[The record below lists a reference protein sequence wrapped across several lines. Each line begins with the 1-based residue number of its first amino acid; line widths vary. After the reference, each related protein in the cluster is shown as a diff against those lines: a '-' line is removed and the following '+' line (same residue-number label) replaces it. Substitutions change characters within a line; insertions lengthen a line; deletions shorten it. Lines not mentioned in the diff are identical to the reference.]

1 MACPGQR
8 LSGRLEALGER
19 FGPSYRWLVTITAII
34 GTVAS
39 ILSSTIVNVAL
50 PDIMGA
56 FGIGQDHAQLLSTGF
71 LAAVTG
77 TMLMNA
83 WLVESFGF
91 RATYAA
97 AVGLFLFGSVV
108 AGFAP
113 NEGMLILGRILQGA
127 SAGMLQPLM
136 TQIVFQVFPP
146 EKRGS
151 AMGIAAIGVVL
162 APALGPTVGGLLV
175 DNYGWRS
182 VFFLAMP
189 VALLGLAMGWVF
201 MPSATAPQ
209 RRRFDLPGFLL
220 LILALLALFM
230 GLSSGQRDGWG
241 SNRVMFELGLA
252 AARRDRLRAAG
263 SCATAAPLLNPARL
277 RQYRLRRRLLRGA
290 DLWRQHLRQHLP
302 DPVVRADHPGLHR
315 DPGRAGADAGGADH
329 GGRLPHRRAAG
340 GPAAGLAADGRGAA
354 AVRRLLPGCCAASDT
369 DIAVLDPGA
378 VDHGRPGRARPDHA
392 EHECRG
398 AAGAA
403 AALPRPGRGRRSI
416 SPWQFGGALGV
427 NLLSILL
434 EQKTELHAQSLTPTQ
449 DGGGAATLEFLR
461 LTQGLLRQDGVPETE
476 LLGGSYDYLARVLAA
491 QAGMLGFRDSFLAV
505 TIACLIAV
513 LPAMALRRRRV
524 SAA

>member
-1 MACPGQR
+1 MPRDGNER
-8 LSGRLEALGER
+8 TLEALGQR
-19 FGPSYRWLVTITAII
+19 FGPSYHWLVTITAII

-77 TMLMNA
+77 TMLLNA

-108 AGFAP
+108 AGLAP
-113 NEGMLILGRILQGA
+113 NEGLLILGRILQGA

-136 TQIVFQVFPP
+136 TQIVFQVFPA
-146 EKRGS
+146 ERRGS

-162 APALGPTVGGLLV
+162 APALGPAVGGLLV

-189 VALLGLAMGWVF
+189 VALIGLAMGWVF
-201 MPSATAPQ
+201 MPSAVAAQ

-220 LILALLALFM
+220 LIAGLLALFM

-241 SNRVMFELGLA
+241 ASRVVFELGLA
-252 AARRDRLRAAG
+252 ALAAIG
-263 SCATAAPLLNPARL
+263 FVLWELHTAAPLLNPRVFGNIGFAGAFCVALIYGASIFGSTYLVPLFVQTIQGYTATRAGLVLMPAGLVLVVVFPIAGRL
-277 RQYRLRRRLLRGA
+277 ADRLPAWQPIVAGLVLFAWSTWLLRGVDTDVPFWTLA
-290 DLWRQHLRQHLP
+290 LWIMLGR
-302 DPVVRADHPGLHR
+302 VGLGLTM
-315 DPGRAGADAGGADH
+315 PSMNAGALRA
-329 GGRLPHRRAAG
+329 LPPRFLG
-340 GPAAGLAADGRGAA
+340 QG
-354 AVRRLLPGCCAASDT
+354 
-369 DIAVLDPGA
+369 
-378 VDHGRPGRARPDHA
+378 
-392 EHECRG
+392 
-398 AAGAA
+398 AGAINFA
-403 AALPRPGRGRRSI
+403 R
-416 SPWQFGGALGV
+416 QFGGALGV

-434 EQKTELHAQSLTPTQ
+434 EQKTELHAQMLTPTQ
-449 DGGGAATLEFLR
+449 DGGNAATLEFLR

-476 LLGGSYDYLARVLAA
+476 LLAGSYDYLARVLAA

-505 TIACLIAV
+505 TIACLMAV

>member
-1 MACPGQR
+1 MTER
-8 LSGRLEALGER
+8 TLEALGQR

-108 AGFAP
+108 AGVAP
-113 NEGMLILGRILQGA
+113 NEGLLILGRILQGA

-136 TQIVFQVFPP
+136 TQIVFQVFPA

-189 VALLGLAMGWVF
+189 VALLGLAMGLVF
-201 MPSATAPQ
+201 MPSAVSPQ
-209 RRRFDLPGFLL
+209 RRRFDLAGFLL
-220 LILALLALFM
+220 LVTGLLALFM
-230 GLSSGQRDGWG
+230 GLSSGQREGWG
-241 SNRVMFELGLA
+241 AGRVDAELGLA
-252 AARRDRLRAAG
+252 ALAATG
-263 SCATAAPLLNPARL
+263 FVLWELHTPAPLLNPRVFGNIGFAGAFCVALIYGASIFGSTYLIPLFVQTIQGYTATRAGLVLMPAGLVMVVVFPIAGRL
-277 RQYRLRRRLLRGA
+277 ADRLPAWQPMVAGLLLFACSTWLLRGVDTDVPFWTLA
-290 DLWRQHLRQHLP
+290 LWIMVGR
-302 DPVVRADHPGLHR
+302 VGLGLTM
-315 DPGRAGADAGGADH
+315 PSMNAGALRA
-329 GGRLPHRRAAG
+329 LPPRFLG
-340 GPAAGLAADGRGAA
+340 QG
-354 AVRRLLPGCCAASDT
+354 
-369 DIAVLDPGA
+369 
-378 VDHGRPGRARPDHA
+378 
-392 EHECRG
+392 
-398 AAGAA
+398 AGAINFA
-403 AALPRPGRGRRSI
+403 R
-416 SPWQFGGALGV
+416 QFGGALGV

-434 EQKTELHAQSLTPTQ
+434 EQKTELHAQTLTPTQ
-449 DGGGAATLEFLR
+449 DGSSAATLEFLR
-461 LTQGLLRQDGVPETE
+461 LTQSLLRQDGVPETE

-505 TIACLIAV
+505 TIACLVAL
-513 LPAMALRRRRV
+513 LPAMALRRRRI